1 MSKKI
6 IERRNASAN
15 VPQER
20 RASIVAAPQNKKPSA
35 VKGIILAVLIAFAL
49 VALALTAIN
58 FLINNISGKV
68 APNGS
73 YKDTLPSIVQSYKE
87 NSPFYDGTAAGYPGY
102 YEFAYNASS
111 NHSAT
116 VNNIKDQ
123 KNVLNYAIFGIENE
137 DPNNPYADM
146 IVIAS
151 VNKDTGSFTYVLI
164 DAASF
169 VQIPYADV
177 VGPLKDAYKLGGS
190 NLLARTISQNF
201 GVDIDGYVEMKMS
214 GAADM
219 VDAVGGIEL
228 AMTDEE
234 VANLNLAIQAYNKRF
249 DAEVLEIT
257 KKGATVSLNGVQTL
271 AYIRGVDGNRETAVF
286 NILAQV
292 TKIALS
298 QGVSGVNNLVN
309 ELTQNA
315 IASTDGDDFSTL
327 LKVAIK
333 SKDGSNGVVTINLG
347 SDLKQETLY
356 RGVRFVTY
364 SDYSAVVS
372 QIQTA
377 LYTPAE

>member
-15 VPQER
+15 VPEDR
-20 RASIVAAPQNKKPSA
+20 RASVVTASQSA
-35 VKGIILAVLIAFAL
+35 KRSPVKGIILGVLIAFAL

-87 NSPFYDGTAAGYPGY
+87 GNRFYDGTAQAYPGY

-111 NHSAT
+111 NHSST
-116 VNNIKDQ
+116 VNAIKDQ
-123 KNVLNYAIFGIENE
+123 KNILNYAIFGIENE

-151 VNKDTGSFTYVLI
+151 VNKDTGSLTYVLI

-177 VGPLKDAYKLGGS
+177 VGPLKDAYKFGGS

-201 GVDIDGYVEMKMS
+201 GIDIDGYVEMKMS

-228 AMTDEE
+228 AMTAEE
-234 VANLNLAIQAYNKRF
+234 VESLNLAIQAYNERF

-257 KKGATVSLNGVQTL
+257 KKGETVSLNGVQTL
-271 AYIRGVDGNRETAVF
+271 AYIRGVDGNREMAVF
-286 NILAQV
+286 NILTQV

-298 QGVSGVNNLVN
+298 QGISGVNSLIT
-309 ELTQNA
+309 EFSQNA
-315 IASTDGDDFSTL
+315 LASTDANDFATL
-327 LKVAIK
+327 LKIVVK
-333 SKDGSNGVVTINLG
+333 SKEANGVTTLNLG
-347 SDLKQETLY
+347 SDLKQETWY
-356 RGVRFVTY
+356 KGVRFVTY
-364 SDYSAVVS
+364 TDYAAVVE